1 MKKPSKGLDSE
12 TESNRFLFEACGLKK
27 IGVRKIKKVHYNLPI
42 SSLTEMSIDRGES
55 FLANN
60 GALVVNTGKFT
71 GRSPKDKFTVNQS
84 PSNQKIWWG
93 EINQK
98 LSPKNWNTIKKKV
111 SNYLNNKEIFIFDG
125 YVGNDKKYRI
135 PVRVISEFAWHSLF
149 CQTLLVRPPIKN
161 FRPHKNPFTVV
172 DVGRFL
178 GCGKKEGLRQN
189 NFTVVNFEKNMALI
203 GGSEYAGEMKKSAF
217 YIMNYLLPQKNIF
230 PMHCSANMGEKKD
243 TSLFFGLSGTGK
255 TTLSSDVD
263 RRLIGDD
270 EHGWSNSGIF
280 NFEGG
285 CYAKTINLRRE
296 NEPQI
301 WDAIRFGSVL
311 ENVIVNSKTRDID
324 YDDDSITENTRA
336 TYPTH
341 FIDNCVLS
349 GNGSHPKNIFF
360 LTCDSFGI
368 IPPISKL
375 NSNQAVYHF
384 LSGYTAKV
392 AGTEAGVN
400 DPEATF
406 STCFG
411 APFLPLHPTEYGKM
425 LQNKIKKYRTK
436 IWLVNT
442 GWIGGSAGTVDRI
455 QLKYTRAMI
464 KAAISGKLSKI
475 PTKKTSFFGLEFPV
489 KCEGVPASLLD
500 PKKSWKS
507 KSEYEKKATELATAF
522 RENFKAFQDKV
533 ESKITKAG
541 PK

>member
-1 MKKPSKGLDSE
+1 MIKASKGLEAKSE
-12 TESNRFLFEACGLKK
+12 NSNFLFEVFGLKK
-27 IGVRKIKKVHYNLPI
+27 IGAKKIKKIHYNLPI
-42 SSLTEMSIDRGES
+42 SSLIETSIKRGES

-60 GALVVNTGKFT
+60 GALVVKTGKFT
-71 GRSPKDKFTVNQS
+71 GRSPKDKFTVNQN
-84 PSNQKIWWG
+84 PSNKKIWWG

-98 LSPKNWNTIKKKV
+98 ISQKNWNAIKKKV
-111 SNYLNNKEIFIFDG
+111 VDYLNNKETFIFDG

-161 FRPHKNPFTVV
+161 FRPHKNPFTII
-172 DVGRFL
+172 DVGKFL
-178 GCGKKEGLRQN
+178 ACGKKEGLRQN

-217 YIMNYLLPQKNIF
+217 YIMNFLLPQKNVF
-230 PMHCSANMGEKKD
+230 PMHCSANMGKKND
-243 TSLFFGLSGTGK
+243 TALFFGLSGTGK

-311 ENVIVNSKTRDID
+311 ENVIVNPKSRDID

-341 FIDNCVLS
+341 FIDNSVLS
-349 GNGSHPKNIFF
+349 GCASHPKNIFF
-360 LTCDSFGI
+360 LTCDAFGV

-425 LQNKIKKYRTK
+425 LEDKIKRYRTK
-436 IWLVNT
+436 IWLINT
-442 GWIGGSAGTVDRI
+442 GWIGGSAGTVNRI
-455 QLKYTRAMI
+455 HLKYTRAMI
-464 KAAISGKLSKI
+464 KAAISGKLDKT
-475 PTKKTSFFGLEFPV
+475 PTIKSPFFGLEIPV
-489 KCEGVPASLLD
+489 KCEGVPANLLV

-507 KSEYEKKATELATAF
+507 ELEYNKKSMELASAF
-522 RENFKAFQDKV
+522 RENFKAFGDKV
-533 ESKITKAG
+533 ELKIIKAG

>member
-1 MKKPSKGLDSE
+1 MMKPSKGLDSE
-12 TESNRFLFEACGLKK
+12 AESNRYLFEACGLKK
-27 IGVRKIKKVHYNLPI
+27 IGVNKSKRIHYNLPI
-42 SSLTEMSIDRGES
+42 SQLTEMSINRKES

-71 GRSPKDKFTVNQS
+71 GRSPKDKFTVNQN
-84 PSNQKIWWG
+84 PSNKNIWWG

-98 LSPKNWNTIKKKV
+98 LSPKNWNIIKKKV
-111 SNYLNNKEIFIFDG
+111 ANYLNNKEIFIFDG
-125 YVGNDKKYRI
+125 YVGNDKKHRI

-149 CQTLLVRPPIKN
+149 CRTLLVRPPIKN
-161 FRPHKNPFTVV
+161 FKPHKNPFTVV
-172 DVGRFL
+172 DVGKFL

-230 PMHCSANMGEKKD
+230 PMHCSANMGEKND

-255 TTLSSDVD
+255 TTLSSDVE

-270 EHGWSNSGIF
+270 EHGWSNTGIF

-285 CYAKTINLRRE
+285 CYAKTINLRRK

-341 FIDNCVLS
+341 FIENCVLS
-349 GNGSHPKNIFF
+349 GNASHPKNIFF
-360 LTCDSFGI
+360 LTCDSFGV

-375 NSNQAVYHF
+375 NTNQAVYHF

-392 AGTEAGVN
+392 AGTEAGVY

-411 APFLPLHPTEYGKM
+411 APFLPLHPNEYGKM
-425 LQNKIKKYRTK
+425 LENKIKKHRTK
-436 IWLVNT
+436 IWLINT

-464 KAAISGKLSKI
+464 KAALSGKLNKTT
-475 PTKKTSFFGLEFPV
+475 TKKTPFFGLEFPV
-489 KCEGVPASLLD
+489 KCDGVPASLLD

-507 KSEYEKKATELATAF
+507 EAEYIKKATELASAF
-522 RENFKAFQDKV
+522 RENFKAFEDKV